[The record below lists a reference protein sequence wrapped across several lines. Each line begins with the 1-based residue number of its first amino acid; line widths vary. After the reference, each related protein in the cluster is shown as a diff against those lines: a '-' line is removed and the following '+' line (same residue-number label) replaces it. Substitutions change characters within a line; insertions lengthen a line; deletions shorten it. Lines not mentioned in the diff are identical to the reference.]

1 MKTAAYLRVSTD
13 GQIGEDRFG
22 LSAQREAIQ
31 DFARNNGL
39 EIARWYSDEGY
50 SGGTLERPGLQE
62 LLQDSGSEKFGV
74 VIVAK
79 MDRIARDLMSQLWI
93 EKELLKNDA
102 ELVSAAEPFRG
113 NDPANILFRQV
124 IGAFAQFEK
133 ARIAERMSGGR
144 RQKAKTGGYAGGGAP
159 IGYTAQLGRKTLE
172 IDNTKIATVQRVFA
186 IRNQNPGMTLRT
198 MAQKLNEEGFTTAE
212 NKPFRMEQVRRILQR
227 ESIYKGSYQYAGVQA
242 QGRHEAII

>member
-1 MKTAAYLRVSTD
+1 MD
-13 GQIGEDRFG
+13 
-22 LSAQREAIQ
+22 
-31 DFARNNGL
+31 
-39 EIARWYSDEGY
+39 
-50 SGGTLERPGLQE
+50 RPGLQE
-62 LLQDSGSEKFGV
+62 LLQDSGNERFGV

-93 EKELLKNDA
+93 EKELLKNGA

-144 RQKAKTGGYAGGGAP
+144 KQKAKTGGYAGGGAP
-159 IGYTAQLGRKTLE
+159 IGYTAQHGRKTLE
-172 IDNTKIATVQRVFA
+172 VDTFKIVAVQRVFS
-186 IRNQNPGMTLRT
+186 IRNQNPGITLRAI
-198 MAQKLNEEGFTTAE
+198 AQKLNEEGFTTAE

-227 ESIYKGSYQYAGVQA
+227 ESIYKGSYQYAGVQS
-242 QGRHEAII
+242 QGRHQAII